1 MNNFKL
7 ILNSNNG
14 IGSNPNS
21 LSYFYDFS
29 QHEEGVYEL
38 TFSYVG
44 GDNDIDPSQPA
55 EVLISFNTLK
65 SFACQVNNGGQAGA
79 VSTNH
84 IGLLYP
90 IYLSATNG
98 YLRANMSDNTSS
110 YLRRPY
116 INTFSVNILT
126 RAGVPYTDANS
137 QNLASYIL
145 VLSFKKIAS

>member
-7 ILNSNNG
+7 ILNSSNG

-38 TFSYVG
+38 TFSYIG

-55 EVLISFNTLK
+55 EVFISFNTLR
-65 SFACQVNNGGQAGA
+65 SYACQVNNSGQAGA

-84 IGLLYP
+84 IGLLSP

-110 YLRRPY
+110 YLRLPY

-126 RAGVPYTDANS
+126 RAGVPYTDSAS
-137 QNLASYIL
+137 ANLASYIMTL
-145 VLSFKKIAS
+145 AFKKIA